1 MNDRN
6 YLQNA
11 RLVTVDWN
19 NDRIV
24 ADVPAEQSDDAQKII
39 ADIEQWRQEL
49 NRRGG
54 DDVGRKRN

>member
-1 MNDRN
+1 MNDKKF
-6 YLQNA
+6 LKNA

-39 ADIEQWRQEL
+39 ADIEKWRQEL
-49 NRRGG
+49 NRKGG
-54 DDVGRKRN
+54 DDVAKD

>member
-1 MNDRN
+1 MNDKN
-6 YLQNA
+6 YLKNA

-39 ADIEQWRQEL
+39 ADIEKWRQEL
-49 NRRGG
+49 NRKGG
-54 DDVGRKRN
+54 DDVAKD